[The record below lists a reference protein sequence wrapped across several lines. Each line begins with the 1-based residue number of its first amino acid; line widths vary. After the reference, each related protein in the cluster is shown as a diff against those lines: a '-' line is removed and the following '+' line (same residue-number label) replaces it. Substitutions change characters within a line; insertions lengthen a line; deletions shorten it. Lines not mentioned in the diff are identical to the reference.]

1 MSEWWSGTTLSLYV
15 KKDEYNKY
23 YGKEHG
29 YLIMNHSYEIDWL
42 MGWQFCDGLG
52 VLGNCKAYA
61 KKAIQYMPPIGW
73 MWKFSEFVFL
83 ERSFEKDK
91 EIIKT
96 QISELCDYPDPVWLL
111 MTPEGTRYTPT
122 KHEASLKFAKEKNL
136 PLLKHH
142 LTPRT
147 RGFTTSLQY
156 FSNTIYAA
164 YRLDSS
170 SSWKDPSK
178 KDKEIIKTQI
188 SELCDYPDPVWL
200 LMTPEGTRYT
210 PTKHEASLK
219 FAKEKNLPLLK
230 HHLTPR
236 TRGFTTS
243 LQYFRGKIPAIYNIQ
258 LAFERNSKPPPTLL
272 SLLYGKPVHAH
283 LYIQRIP
290 VEDVPED
297 EAEAS
302 KWLHDLFV
310 VKDKMQDSFLN
321 TGDFFTES
329 GVERIES
336 FQVPPRVYSLI
347 NTLGWAILTLTPM
360 LYYLIGLLFS
370 GRLLHLTIGGA
381 ILAAFY
387 ILLQKSIGITQ
398 ISQGSSYGTEKK

>member
-1 MSEWWSGTTLSLYV
+1 MMSYLNMLKQSTVVHMCFAISYFTSGLILNFIQAIFYFGLRPFNKALYRKINYYLSYSFYSQLVFMSEWWSGTKVSFYV

-156 FSNTIYAA
+156 F
-164 YRLDSS
+164 
-170 SSWKDPSK
+170 
-178 KDKEIIKTQI
+178 
-188 SELCDYPDPVWL
+188 
-200 LMTPEGTRYT
+200 
-210 PTKHEASLK
+210 
-219 FAKEKNLPLLK
+219 
-230 HHLTPR
+230 
-236 TRGFTTS
+236 
-243 LQYFRGKIPAIYNIQ
+243 RGKIPAIYNIQ
-258 LAFERNSKPPPTLL
+258 LAFERDCKPPPTLL

-329 GVERIES
+329 GVERVES
-336 FQVPPRVYSLI
+336 FQLPPRVYSLI

-370 GRLLHLTIGGA
+370 GKLLYLTIGGA

>member
-1 MSEWWSGTTLSLYV
+1 MSYLNVLKQSTVVHLCFAISYFTSGLILNFVQAIFYFGLRPFNKTLYRKINYYLSYSFYSQLVFMSEWWSGTTVSIYI

-42 MGWQFCDGLG
+42 MGWQFCDGIG

-61 KKAIQYMPPIGW
+61 KKAIQYLPPIGW

-96 QISELCDYPDPVWLL
+96 QITELCDYPDPVWLL
-111 MTPEGTRYTPT
+111 MTPEGTRYTAT
-122 KHEASLKFAKEKNL
+122 KHEASVKFAKEKNL
-136 PLLKHH
+136 P
-142 LTPRT
+142 
-147 RGFTTSLQY
+147 
-156 FSNTIYAA
+156 I
-164 YRLDSS
+164 
-170 SSWKDPSK
+170 
-178 KDKEIIKTQI
+178 
-188 SELCDYPDPVWL
+188 
-200 LMTPEGTRYT
+200 
-210 PTKHEASLK
+210 
-219 FAKEKNLPLLK
+219 LK

-258 LAFERNSKPPPTLL
+258 LAFDRDSKTPPTLL

-283 LYIQRIP
+283 MYLERIP
-290 VEDVPED
+290 VENVPD
-297 EAEAS
+297 NEAEAT

-310 VKDKMQDSFLN
+310 VKDKMQESFLN
-321 TGDFFTES
+321 TGDFFLES
-329 GVERIES
+329 GVEKVDCL
-336 FQVPPRVYSLI
+336 QVSRRVYSLI
-347 NTLGWAILTLTPM
+347 NTLGWAIVTLTPM
-360 LYYLIGLLFS
+360 LYYLVGLLFS
-370 GRLLHLTIGGA
+370 GKLLYLSIGGA